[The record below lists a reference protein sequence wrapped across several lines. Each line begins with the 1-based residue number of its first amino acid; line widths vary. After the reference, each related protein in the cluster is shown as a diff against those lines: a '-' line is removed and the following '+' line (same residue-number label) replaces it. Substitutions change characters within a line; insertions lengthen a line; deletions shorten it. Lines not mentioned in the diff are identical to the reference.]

1 MKFNKQQINKFVKK
15 SAIDSDPLPNK
26 EDERLI
32 KDGKTLSNI
41 EAFELGKFPDNLVE
55 KVSLPEI
62 DRKDYIDSEIKPKH
76 LELLKDRPMP
86 DMLESSKLVGK
97 LKQIES
103 PSLGKFYE
111 EKKVDETM
119 KKEKYPNKT

>member
-1 MKFNKQQINKFVKK
+1 MEFNKQKINKFVKK
-15 SAIDSDPLPNK
+15 SPIDSEPLHNK
-26 EDERLI
+26 EDEKLY
-32 KDGKTLSNI
+32 KDGKTLTNI

-62 DRKDYIDSEIKPKH
+62 DSKDYIDSEIKPKH
-76 LELLKDRPMP
+76 LELLKDRPVP
-86 DMLESSKLVGK
+86 DMLENSKLIGR
-97 LKQIES
+97 LKQIDS

-111 EKKVDETM
+111 EKRVDETM

>member
-1 MKFNKQQINKFVKK
+1 MEFNKHKVNKFVKK

-26 EDERLI
+26 EDEKLI

-76 LELLKDRPMP
+76 LELLKDRPVP
-86 DMLESSKLVGK
+86 DMLEISKLIGK

>member
-1 MKFNKQQINKFVKK
+1 MEFNKPKINKFVKK

-26 EDERLI
+26 EDEKLV
-32 KDGKTLSNI
+32 KDRKALSNI

-55 KVSLPEI
+55 KVSLPKI
-62 DRKDYIDSEIKPKH
+62 DRKDYIESKIKPKH
-76 LELLKDRPMP
+76 LELLKDRPLP
-86 DMLESSKLVGK
+86 EMLENSKLIGK
-97 LKQIES
+97 LKQVDS

>member
-1 MKFNKQQINKFVKK
+1 MEFNKQKINKFVKK

-26 EDERLI
+26 DDEKLI

-55 KVSLPEI
+55 KVSLPEMES
-62 DRKDYIDSEIKPKH
+62 KDYIDSEIKPKH

-86 DMLESSKLVGK
+86 DMLENSKLVGK
-97 LKQIES
+97 LKQIDS

>member
-1 MKFNKQQINKFVKK
+1 MEFNKQKINKFVKK
-15 SAIDSDPLPNK
+15 SAIDSDPLTNN
-26 EDERLI
+26 EDEKLI
-32 KDGKTLSNI
+32 KDGKVLTNI
-41 EAFELGKFPDNLVE
+41 EAFELGKFPYNLVE

-76 LELLKDRPMP
+76 LELLKDRPVP
-86 DMLESSKLVGK
+86 DMLEKSELIGR
-97 LKQIES
+97 LKQIDS

>member
-1 MKFNKQQINKFVKK
+1 MEFNKQKINKFVKK
-15 SAIDSDPLPNK
+15 SAIDSDPLPDK
-26 EDERLI
+26 EDEKLI

-41 EAFELGKFPDNLVE
+41 EAFELGKFPDNLAE
-55 KVSLPEI
+55 KISLPEI
-62 DRKDYIDSEIKPKH
+62 DREDYIDREIKPKH

>member
-1 MKFNKQQINKFVKK
+1 MEFNKQKINKFVKK
-15 SAIDSDPLPNK
+15 SAIDSDPLPN
-26 EDERLI
+26 EVNENLT
-32 KDGKTLSNI
+32 KDVKILTNI

-55 KVSLPEI
+55 KVSLPEVDRENYI
-62 DRKDYIDSEIKPKH
+62 DREIKPKH

-86 DMLESSKLVGK
+86 EMLENSKLVGN
-97 LKQIES
+97 LKQVES
-103 PSLGKFYE
+103 PALGKFYE

>member
-1 MKFNKQQINKFVKK
+1 MEFNEQKMNKFIKK
-15 SAIDSDPLPNK
+15 SAIGSDPLPNK
-26 EDERLI
+26 EDENLI
-32 KDGKTLSNI
+32 KDGKTLTNI

-62 DRKDYIDSEIKPKH
+62 DRKDYINSEIKPKH
-76 LELLKDRPMP
+76 LELLKDRPVP
-86 DMLESSKLVGK
+86 DMLENSKLVSK
-97 LKQIES
+97 LKKVES
-103 PSLGKFYE
+103 PSLGKFYD

>member
-1 MKFNKQQINKFVKK
+1 MEFNKQKINKFVKK
-15 SAIDSDPLPNK
+15 SAIDNDPLPNNEDDKFIK
-26 EDERLI
+26 E
-32 KDGKTLSNI
+32 GKTLSNI
-41 EAFELGKFPDNLVE
+41 EAFELGKFPENLVD

-76 LELLKDRPMP
+76 LELLKDRPIP
-86 DMLESSKLVGK
+86 DMLENSKLVGK
-97 LKQIES
+97 LKQIDS

>member
-1 MKFNKQQINKFVKK
+1 MEFNRQKINKFVKK

-26 EDERLI
+26 EDEKLI

-41 EAFELGKFPDNLVE
+41 EAFELGKFPDNLIE

-62 DRKDYIDSEIKPKH
+62 DGKDYIDREIKPKH
-76 LELLKDRPMP
+76 LELLENRPVP
-86 DMLESSKLVGK
+86 DMLENSKLVGK
-97 LKQIES
+97 LKQIDS

-111 EKKVDETM
+111 EKKVDEAM

>member
-1 MKFNKQQINKFVKK
+1 MEFDKHKINKFIKK
-15 SAIDSDPLPNK
+15 SALDSGSLPIV
-26 EDERLI
+26 ERDIPI
-32 KDGKTLSNI
+32 KDGKVLSNI
-41 EAFELGKFPDNLVE
+41 EAFELGKFPDNLVD

-62 DRKDYIDSEIKPKH
+62 NSKDYIDNEIKPKH
-76 LELLKDRPMP
+76 LELLKDRPLP
-86 DMLESSKLVGK
+86 EMLENSKLVGK
-97 LKQIES
+97 LKQVDS

>member
-1 MKFNKQQINKFVKK
+1 MEFNKQKINKFVKK

-26 EDERLI
+26 EDEKLI
-32 KDGKTLSNI
+32 KEGKTLSNI

-62 DRKDYIDSEIKPKH
+62 DRKDYIDNEIKPKH
-76 LELLKDRPMP
+76 LELLKNRPVP
-86 DMLESSKLVGK
+86 EMLENSKLVGK
-97 LKQIES
+97 LKQIDS

-119 KKEKYPNKT
+119 RQEKYPNKT

>member
-1 MKFNKQQINKFVKK
+1 MEFNKQKINKFVKK
-15 SAIDSDPLPNK
+15 SAIDSDPLPKK
-26 EDERLI
+26 ETEKLV
-32 KDGKTLSNI
+32 KDRKTLSNI

-55 KVSLPEI
+55 KISLPEI
-62 DRKDYIDSEIKPKH
+62 DLEDYIDREIKPKH

-86 DMLESSKLVGK
+86 DMLENSKLVGK
-97 LKQIES
+97 LKQVES

>member
-1 MKFNKQQINKFVKK
+1 MEFNKQKINKFVKK
-15 SAIDSDPLPNK
+15 SAIDSDPLPDN
-26 EDERLI
+26 EDEKLI

-62 DRKDYIDSEIKPKH
+62 GRKDYIDSEIKPKH

-86 DMLESSKLVGK
+86 DMLENSKLIGK
-97 LKQIES
+97 LKQVDS

>member
-1 MKFNKQQINKFVKK
+1 MEFNEQKMNKFVKK
-15 SAIDSDPLPNK
+15 SVIGSDPLPNK
-26 EDERLI
+26 EDENLI
-32 KDGKTLSNI
+32 KDGKTLTNI

-62 DRKDYIDSEIKPKH
+62 DRKDYINSEIKPKH
-76 LELLKDRPMP
+76 LELLKDRPVP
-86 DMLESSKLVGK
+86 DMLENSKLVGK
-97 LKQIES
+97 LKKVES
-103 PSLGKFYE
+103 PSLGKFYD

>member
-1 MKFNKQQINKFVKK
+1 MEFNKQEINKFAKK

-26 EDERLI
+26 EDEKLV
-32 KDGKTLSNI
+32 KDGKALSNI
-41 EAFELGKFPDNLVE
+41 EAFELGKFPDNLVD

-62 DRKDYIDSEIKPKH
+62 DRKDYIDNEIKPKH
-76 LELLKDRPMP
+76 LELLKGRPIP
-86 DMLESSKLVGK
+86 EMLENSKLVGK
-97 LKQIES
+97 LKQIDS

-111 EKKVDETM
+111 EKRVDETM

>member
-1 MKFNKQQINKFVKK
+1 MEFNKQKLNKFVKK
-15 SAIDSDPLPNK
+15 SAIDSDPLPNNK
-26 EDERLI
+26 DEKLI
-32 KDGKTLSNI
+32 NDGKVLTNI

-55 KVSLPEI
+55 KVNLPEL
-62 DRKDYIDSEIKPKH
+62 DRKDYIDNEIKPKH
-76 LELLKDRPMP
+76 LELLKDRPVP
-86 DMLESSKLVGK
+86 DMLENSKLVGR

>member
-1 MKFNKQQINKFVKK
+1 MEFNKQKINKFIKK
-15 SAIDSDPLPNK
+15 SGLDNDPLPNNEDDKFIK
-26 EDERLI
+26 E
-32 KDGKTLSNI
+32 GKTLSNI

-76 LELLKDRPMP
+76 LELLKDRPIP
-86 DMLESSKLVGK
+86 DMLESIKLVGK
-97 LKQIES
+97 LKQIDS

-119 KKEKYPNKT
+119 KKEKYPNKS

>member
-1 MKFNKQQINKFVKK
+1 MEFDKEKTNKFIKK
-15 SAIDSDPLPNK
+15 SAIDSGPLHSKKRYIPT
-26 EDERLI
+26 
-32 KDGKTLSNI
+32 KDGKVLSNI
-41 EAFELGKFPDNLVE
+41 EAFELGKFPDNLVD

-62 DRKDYIDSEIKPKH
+62 NSKDYIDNEIKPKH
-76 LELLKDRPMP
+76 LELLKDRPLP
-86 DMLESSKLVGK
+86 EMLENSKLVGK
-97 LKQIES
+97 LKQVDS

>member
-1 MKFNKQQINKFVKK
+1 MEFNKQKINKFVKK
-15 SAIDSDPLPNK
+15 SGLDNDPLPNNEDDKFIK
-26 EDERLI
+26 E
-32 KDGKTLSNI
+32 GKTLSNI
-41 EAFELGKFPDNLVE
+41 EAFELGKFPDNLIE
-55 KVSLPEI
+55 KASLPEI

-76 LELLKDRPMP
+76 LELLKDRPIP

-97 LKQIES
+97 LKQIDS

-119 KKEKYPNKT
+119 KKEKYPDKS

>member
-1 MKFNKQQINKFVKK
+1 MEFNKQKINKFVKK
-15 SAIDSDPLPNK
+15 SGLDNDPLPNNEDDKFIK
-26 EDERLI
+26 E
-32 KDGKTLSNI
+32 GKTLSNI

-55 KVSLPEI
+55 KVSLPDI

-76 LELLKDRPMP
+76 LELLKDRPIP
-86 DMLESSKLVGK
+86 DMLENSKLVGK
-97 LKQIES
+97 LKQIDS

-119 KKEKYPNKT
+119 KKEKYPNKS

>member
-1 MKFNKQQINKFVKK
+1 MEFNNQKINKFVKK
-15 SAIDSDPLPNK
+15 SAIDSDPLHNK

-76 LELLKDRPMP
+76 LELLKDRPIP
-86 DMLESSKLVGK
+86 DLLENSKLVGK

>member
-1 MKFNKQQINKFVKK
+1 MEFNKQKINKFVKK
-15 SAIDSDPLPNK
+15 SGIDNDPLPNNEDDKFIK
-26 EDERLI
+26 E
-32 KDGKTLSNI
+32 GKTLSNI

-76 LELLKDRPMP
+76 LELLKDRPIP

-97 LKQIES
+97 LKQIDS

-119 KKEKYPNKT
+119 KKEKYPDKS